1 MNPLV
6 KFSIENF
13 RSLIAELG
21 RINKPEYLFDLEDK
35 IIDEI
40 ATIMRN
46 DEKDAA
52 RAKIMKIKR
61 QIMEEI
67 DSEPHVKPI
76 LRSFQNSIEGATS
89 AALFCL

>member
-13 RSLIAELG
+13 KELIKELG

-40 ATIMRN
+40 TVIVKSN
-46 DEKDAA
+46 KKKDA
-52 RAKIMKIKR
+52 RAKIMMIKK
-61 QIMEEI
+61 QIMAEI
-67 DSEPHVKPI
+67 DSDPHIRPI
-76 LRSFQNSIEGATS
+76 LKSFQHSIDGATS
-89 AALFCL
+89 AALYCL